1 MKAAVI
7 HELGNEDVFRYE
19 DVPNPEPRPRQV
31 LLRIESASVNRGD
44 LFRREG
50 GYGGSTAGAPLP
62 LILGWDVA
70 GTIVEAGSEV
80 RTREVGQKVVATLP
94 QGGYAEMVAAHEA
107 GTVPMP
113 DNISFDEGASIPIVF
128 LTSWFALLKVA
139 NLREGETALIQSAGS
154 GVGMAGIQIA
164 KHMGCT
170 VITTAGSQ
178 EKLDRARELGADHCI
193 NYNQADFL
201 AETMSITDRAG
212 VDVVLEAVGGEV
224 LTKSVE
230 ALSMGGRVVTVGN
243 TSRGQSTVDPGLM
256 LNRLLTL
263 HGFSLATQMGRGGVM
278 QELHTIMDSL
288 RPRQAPH
295 RNRPRLPPQPSRRCP
310 PPPSRPPELR
320 QGVVAA
326 VTAGIYAGCLFSVRS
341 SDEPRRFFVQGFTY
355 LHAWITDLPI

>member
-7 HELGNEDVFRYE
+7 HELGSEDVFRYE

-50 GYGGSTAGAPLP
+50 SYGGSTAGAPLP

-94 QGGYAEMVAAHEA
+94 QGGYAEMVAVHEA

-178 EKLDRARELGADHCI
+178 DKLDRARELGADHCI

-263 HGFSLATQMGRGGVM
+263 HGFSLSTQMGRGGVM
-278 QELHTIMDSL
+278 QELHTIMDLFAQGKLRTVIDRVFPLSQAAEAHRHLADRRNFGKVLL
-288 RPRQAPH
+288 RP
-295 RNRPRLPPQPSRRCP
+295 
-310 PPPSRPPELR
+310 
-320 QGVVAA
+320 
-326 VTAGIYAGCLFSVRS
+326 
-341 SDEPRRFFVQGFTY
+341 
-355 LHAWITDLPI
+355 